1 MVGFFHFFRCLG
13 LRKGALAE
21 KMRFCAGLSSLFL
34 THYFIRIFNSSPPG
48 ENYFYLGLY
57 VSFFT
62 PFPLKGRVGRRRW
75 GGSGDCFFLGERASV

>member
-1 MVGFFHFFRCLG
+1 
-13 LRKGALAE
+13 
-21 KMRFCAGLSSLFL
+21 MRFCAGLSSLFL

-62 PFPLKGRVGRRRW
+62 FFPLKRKGGEEEMGRFW
-75 GGSGDCFFLGERASV
+75 